1 MKVKLL
7 TTAISY
13 SMLSES
19 AMPYVDYTTRKN
31 QKQNIRTELLVL
43 HPSLI
48 PRYRTIQKGITKAL
62 LILRCAVEACIFD
75 TNS

>member
-1 MKVKLL
+1 MNVKLL

-13 SMLSES
+13 SMPFLS
-19 AMPYVDYTTRKN
+19 AMPYVDYTTQKN
-31 QKQNIRTELLVL
+31 QNQNIRTELLVL

-48 PRYRTIQKGITKAL
+48 PRYRKIQQGITKAL
-62 LILRCAVEACIFD
+62 ILKVCSREACTFD